1 MSEPAIQV
9 ENLQKTYRIPVR
21 EPGVGNA
28 LRALFHPVRQEV
40 PAVSGIDFA
49 IGQGEMVGFIGPNGA
64 GKTTTL
70 KMLSGLLVPTGGTVR
85 VAGHV
90 PYRRDPDWLRTIALV
105 MGNKTQL
112 NLSLTVMDSFE
123 ITRAIYGVSASDF
136 KQRLDEL
143 TALLDIGELLPKMA
157 RNLSLGERAKCE
169 FTNALLYQP
178 SVLFL
183 DEPTLGMDVSIQIRL
198 RGFLKEYQRR
208 HGTTVLL
215 TSHYMADITSLCER
229 TLLIH
234 EGRLMY
240 DGPLEALARRLSP
253 FKLIKATFREEPEGL
268 LEASNTLPGASD
280 STIAPDAAV
289 TLVEQEELTYTLRV
303 RNDAVPE
310 TTVRLLGRYAPLDFT
325 IENPPV
331 EAVIDQVYREGVTA

>member
-1 MSEPAIQV
+1 M
-9 ENLQKTYRIPVR
+9 
-21 EPGVGNA
+21 GNA
-28 LRALFHPVRQEV
+28 LRSLFHPVRQEV
-40 PAVSGIDFA
+40 PAVAGIDFV
-49 IGQGEMVGFIGPNGA
+49 IGRGEMVGFIGPNGA

-85 VAGHV
+85 VEGHE
-90 PYRRDPDWLRTIALV
+90 PHRRDPAWLKSIALV

-123 ITRAIYGVSASDF
+123 ITRAIYGVSGTAF

-143 TALLDIGELLPKMA
+143 AALLDIGELLPKMA

-169 FTNALLYQP
+169 FANALLYEP

-198 RGFLKEYQRR
+198 RSFLKEYQRQ

-234 EGRLMY
+234 EGKLMY

-268 LEASNTLPGASD
+268 LQAGDAITDASDMSGEPGAPATSGAAAVPEALGMPE
-280 STIAPDAAV
+280 SPDGAV
-289 TLVEQEELTYTLRV
+289 TLVERDGLTYTLRV

-331 EAVIDQVYREGVTA
+331 EAVIDQVYREGVSA